1 MMETSFLKLVIMEF
15 AGWKHRTKSENSLS
29 E

>member
-1 MMETSFLKLVIMEF
+1 MMETSLLKLVIMEF
-15 AGWKHRTKSENSLS
+15 AGWKNRTKSDNSLS